1 MKEKNICPEKDTRCA
16 APSVTVA
23 YCAEPCTVGLWRG
36 RLVRETPS
44 SVITWAL
51 RPRMLITAQGCSHRA
66 RPSHSVPEVR

>member
-36 RLVRETPS
+36 RLVRETTQLCHHLGIETQNADNCTGLQPQS
-44 SVITWAL
+44 QAL
-51 RPRMLITAQGCSHRA
+51 PLS
-66 RPSHSVPEVR
+66 P